1 MSRNPRY
8 VPQFRVTVDGA
19 PLPQAMR
26 GSVTSINLQTGL
38 EGADRVELSLAND
51 NLRWLDHP
59 LLKLDKTLALH
70 LGYAPDPLEQMFVGD
85 IVSHNAAFPSSGTPT
100 LGIAAQDR
108 RQRLQQG
115 GKVRQFSVPIPT
127 VGAYAMPDTAVASI
141 VALENGFVP
150 LLEPVGAALSVLL
163 GVAQAAAAGNPG
175 QLQKN
180 VRKQEGESDFQFLDR
195 IAKENGWEIVVD
207 HAGPLGGMQLRFL
220 SPLDHLTPDVT
231 LKYGR
236 SLIEFTPRL
245 TKVGE
250 IVSVSAFVWIAQLK
264 TNFTVSVGWDWD
276 RMSLSLKV
284 SPAFTPMGSAPSHV
298 VLDDPVTLASA
309 PRTILS
315 ELIPRLNRR
324 LTASGS
330 CVGDPR
336 IKAGSVLRIE
346 GVGEALGGLYRV
358 VSATHAIDGGG
369 YRTSF
374 DLRKEIWFG
383 SIPPAQQGAIP
394 VRVVAPALN

>member
-1 MSRNPRY
+1 MSRNPQY
-8 VPQFRVTVDGA
+8 VPQFRVTIDGA

-26 GSVTSINLQTGL
+26 GSITSVNLQTGL
-38 EGADRVELSLAND
+38 EGADRVELSLSND
-51 NLRWLDHP
+51 NLRWLDYP
-59 LLKLDKTLALH
+59 LFKLDKKLALH
-70 LGYAPDPLEQMFVGD
+70 LGYAPDPLEQMFVGE
-85 IVSHNAAFPSSGTPT
+85 IVSHNAAFPGSGAPT
-100 LGIAAQDR
+100 FGIAAQDR

-115 GKVRQFSVPIPT
+115 SKVRQFAVPIPT
-127 VGAYAMPDTAVASI
+127 VGAYALPDVAVASI

-163 GVAQAAAAGNPG
+163 GAAEAAAAGDPG
-175 QLQKN
+175 LLQKN
-180 VRKQEGESDFQFLDR
+180 VRKQEGESDYQFLDR
-195 IAKENGWEIVVD
+195 IAKENGWEIMVD
-207 HAGPLGGMQLRFL
+207 HSGPLGGMQLRFL

-276 RMSLSLKV
+276 RMALSLKV

-330 CVGDPR
+330 CIGEPR

-358 VSATHAIDGGG
+358 VSATHAIDSGG

-394 VRVVAPALN
+394 VRAGAPALN